1 MTKENF
7 LKNLATKGYD
17 VGFGAKKNFSSY
29 DIINKLPS
37 WIGFI
42 SLAIGVIQAAY
53 ENIRFNKE
61 ISILMIFV
69 GIAILYAD
77 SFKGKLEEYEKEGVR
92 LTRIYNKLRDLYLAA
107 QSDSNF
113 SYENY
118 SVLYQSLL
126 DDFYTNTITKQV
138 FLSQWYAHFKF
149 FYETEIDWVDEQLN
163 FRFFKDKF
171 PNSLKV
177 FILIIIVIVLTIYF
191 SNGFCSHI

>member
-1 MTKENF
+1 LTKENF
-7 LKNLATKGYD
+7 LNNLATKGYD

-42 SLAIGVIQAAY
+42 SLAIGVVQAAY

-61 ISILMIFV
+61 ISILMIVV

-107 QSDSNF
+107 KSDDNF

-118 SVLYQSLL
+118 SLIYESLL
-126 DDFYTNTITKQV
+126 NDFYTNTITKQV

-163 FRFFKDKF
+163 FHFFKDKV

-177 FILIIIVIVLTIYF
+177 FFIIILIIALIIYL